1 MEKAMKKVLALCLV
15 LAFAVG
21 MSAIPA
27 AAEELELLSATQEE
41 TSEVQTASAEETARV
56 NFSPVLWVEKTADKA
71 VYEVGESITW
81 TVTVRNVSAFTAHD
95 VVVTDDMTHDV
106 WMIGVLYPGAALSF
120 SAVTENAQAGTLWN
134 TAVASWGDGDEIP
147 DEEETEEIKR
157 AAGQVSV
164 TVQMP
169 VTPTV
174 FDTPVNAGTQVV
186 QGGEIDIFDEEVPLA
201 DVPRTGDVS
210 ALWLAL
216 SGLASGGLVLLGRKR
231 KEDT

>member
-27 AAEELELLSATQEE
+27 AAEELALLSATQEE

-95 VVVTDDMTHDV
+95 VIVTDDMTHDV
-106 WMIGVLYPGAALSF
+106 CLPGHF
-120 SAVTENAQAGTLWN
+120 Q
-134 TAVASWGDGDEIP
+134 
-147 DEEETEEIKR
+147 
-157 AAGQVSV
+157 
-164 TVQMP
+164 
-169 VTPTV
+169 
-174 FDTPVNAGTQVV
+174 
-186 QGGEIDIFDEEVPLA
+186 
-201 DVPRTGDVS
+201 
-210 ALWLAL
+210 
-216 SGLASGGLVLLGRKR
+216 
-231 KEDT
+231 